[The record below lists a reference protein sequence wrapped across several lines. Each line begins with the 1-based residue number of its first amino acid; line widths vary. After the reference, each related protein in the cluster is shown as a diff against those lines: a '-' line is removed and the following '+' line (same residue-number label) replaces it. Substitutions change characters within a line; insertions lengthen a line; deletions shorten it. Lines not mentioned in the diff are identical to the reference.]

1 MQEPT
6 RIIAI
11 RHGETPWN
19 VDGRIQGHLDIPLN
33 GRGRWQAQQLAKAL
47 AGEPP
52 AALYSSDLKRA
63 MQTAGEI
70 ARHILVAPVP
80 EPRLRER
87 RFGRYEGRTFAEVER
102 EAPEH
107 AARWRRRE
115 PEYAPPDGESLLAFQ
130 KRIAEA
136 VDHLAARHPG
146 QSMVLVAHGGVMDVL
161 YRLATRQHLQAART
175 WQLPNAAINRL
186 LWNPDTGLTLIGWA
200 DTRHLEVPARDEP
213 HA

>member
-19 VDGRIQGHLDIPLN
+19 VDGRIQGHLDIALN
-33 GRGRWQAQQLAKAL
+33 DRGRWQAQQVAQAL
-47 AGEPP
+47 EGETP
-52 AALYSSDLKRA
+52 AALYSSDLRRA
-63 MQTAGEI
+63 METAQAI
-70 ARHILVAPVP
+70 ARRVRSAAIP

-87 RFGRYEGRTFAEVER
+87 SFGRYEGRTFVEVEH

-107 AARWRRRE
+107 ALRWRRRD
-115 PEYAPPDGESLLAFQ
+115 PDYAPPGGESLLSLRE
-130 KRIAEA
+130 RIAGT
-136 VDHLAARHPG
+136 VDDLAARATG
-146 QSMVLVAHGGVMDVL
+146 KLIVLVAHGGVMDIL

-186 LWNPDTGLTLIGWA
+186 LWSPGTGLTLVGWA
-200 DTRHLEVPARDEP
+200 DTSHLETAARDELP
-213 HA
+213 D